1 MSVGMPCSTS
11 RARSRSAARGSVRS
25 GDMSS
30 PDGSQ
35 SDPGFSATLP
45 AQSGLASGDTVADP
59 SSSLS
64 VPVLRRALPGY
75 RIGALIGRGGMG
87 EVVAAHDEEI
97 GRDVA
102 IKRMLRATPSAEA
115 VSRFLREARIQAR
128 LEHPAIVPVHDLG
141 HDASGQPF
149 FTMKKL
155 VGVTLAEMLATMPR
169 QRLLRAF
176 AEVCRAVA
184 FAHSR
189 GVIHR
194 DLKPANIMLGDFGE
208 VYVLDWGLAR
218 VLADAEGGAVA
229 HDIGSLD
236 GSGGASGD
244 AGAEES
250 SMTKAGALLGTP
262 GYMSPE
268 QIRAANAVGTP
279 TDVFALGAI
288 LFEILAGEPLHP
300 PGAAALQST
309 VLELANPS
317 ASQRAPAQN
326 PPPELEA
333 LCAVAVAADPTVRP
347 SASELAEKVER
358 YLDGDRDVAR
368 RVELAAE
375 WLAKAHAALAADA
388 IGRRAEAMRHAGHA
402 LALDP
407 ESGSAAELVTRL
419 MLEPAQALPAELRS
433 ELAAS
438 ESRVQQ
444 RQARVAM
451 ASFGGIAIV
460 LALAAWNGLRSPAW
474 LGLIAALAGVLT
486 VVAYT
491 LSRRRASRTEMLLVA
506 IGNATLAALVSRMF
520 GSLIVAPATTCIM
533 AVSLTSYP
541 QLIDRAKL
549 VVGILLA
556 SWCLPVVLERVGVLG
571 RTWEIE
577 GEQLVSTSAVF
588 ELGGTSTA
596 ALVIATNLVSIVV
609 IGLFA
614 NALARSRRD
623 AQQQVE
629 IQAWHLRQLLPV
641 VGT

>member
-1 MSVGMPCSTS
+1 
-11 RARSRSAARGSVRS
+11 
-25 GDMSS
+25 MSS
-30 PDGSQ
+30 SDGSR

-45 AQSGLASGDTVADP
+45 AQSGLASGDTLADP
-59 SSSLS
+59 SSRPAL
-64 VPVLRRALPGY
+64 PVVRIALPGY

-87 EVVAAHDEEI
+87 EVVTAHDEAI

-115 VSRFLREARIQAR
+115 ASRFLREARIQAR
-128 LEHPAIVPVHDLG
+128 LEHPAIVPVHELG

-155 VGVTLAEMLATMPR
+155 VGVTLAELLATAPR

-218 VLADAEGGAVA
+218 VLGDIDAGAVA
-229 HDIGSLD
+229 HDIGSLA
-236 GSGGASGD
+236 GTRGASGES
-244 AGAEES
+244 GAADS

-268 QIRAANAVGTP
+268 QIREASAVGTP
-279 TDVFALGAI
+279 ADAFALGAI

-300 PGAAALQST
+300 AGVAALQST

-317 ASQRAPAQN
+317 ASQRAPAHN
-326 PPPELEA
+326 TPPELDA
-333 LCAVAVAADPTVRP
+333 LCAIAVAADPAVRP
-347 SASELAEKVER
+347 SASELAAQVER

-368 RVELAAE
+368 RVELAAA
-375 WLAKAHAALAADA
+375 WLAKARAALAADPT
-388 IGRRAEAMRHAGHA
+388 GRRAEAMRHAGHA

-407 ESGSAAELVTRL
+407 ESGAAAELVTRL
-419 MLEPAQALPAELRS
+419 MLEPAQTLPGELRAEL
-433 ELAAS
+433 EVTDG
-438 ESRVQQ
+438 RVQR

-451 ASFGGIAIV
+451 ASFAGVAVV

-474 LGLIAALAGVLT
+474 LAVIAALAGVMT

-491 LSRRRASRTEMLLVA
+491 LSRRRASRAEMLLVA
-506 IGNATLAALVSRMF
+506 IGNATLAALVSRVF

-541 QLIDRAKL
+541 QLIDRGKL

-556 SWCLPVVLERVGVLG
+556 SWCLPVVLERAGVLG
-571 RTWEIE
+571 RTWDIE
-577 GEQLVSTSAVF
+577 GERLVSTSAMF

-614 NALARSRRD
+614 NALARARRD
-623 AQQQVE
+623 AQRQVE
-629 IQAWHLRQLLPV
+629 IQAWHLRQLLPAV
-641 VGT
+641 TGRA